1 MGIHPFST
9 SRGESM
15 TCPTIRGSGSPDG
28 WMVGWLSEII
38 GRNHQAP
45 IVFLLELEFL
55 AKKTITGWWFFA
67 TPEKTCSN
75 HQIMSNH
82 IYLDQIPPENQI
94 PPETSHTAGFLG
106 IQKAEGVG
114 DFHRDQPPQKL
125 LPKCGCFSHQ
135 NHSKEQHRM
144 GI

>member
-1 MGIHPFST
+1 
-9 SRGESM
+9 
-15 TCPTIRGSGSPDG
+15 
-28 WMVGWLSEII
+28 
-38 GRNHQAP
+38 
-45 IVFLLELEFL
+45 
-55 AKKTITGWWFFA
+55 
-67 TPEKTCSN
+67 
-75 HQIMSNH
+75 MSNH

-135 NHSKEQHRM
+135 NHSKEQHIM
-144 GI
+144 GIEWVYKWI